1 MATVS
6 SSLKMFQD
14 SISSLE
20 KFRDA
25 LMAAAAMAELF
36 RRMVQAEAIMRAAT
50 GRMDQGGHAPKAQE
64 VSARPM
70 IIDIEAEPV
79 RESKKRTE
87 ARSAP
92 VASSGSLLPVPVPPS
107 MTTQLVPYTQLVP
120 FHVRLQNPS
129 QGMNKTASDLKKHLT
144 QFMGKLASM
153 TNDSIT
159 NIKNMGGKLSTAV
172 GKYMTMGNVKKVLSS
187 TVGGAMK
194 QQEMRDTLSV
204 RFGDRQVGN
213 GMYDQVAKQAL
224 HTGQSTDGMLSSTMG
239 FMSKT
244 LDPKQLEKL
253 NELSVRLSKLN
264 PKEGLAAAAG
274 AVKQMM
280 SGDSA
285 AVAEKFS
292 IRKSDLEGSAAMKA
306 GKAGNVDGFIQGM
319 DELLN
324 KQNVTKEAL
333 EQIIASPAAQWQ
345 KAIASL
351 KFMLAQAGH
360 LAMNAFGPFI
370 TRFNALLDSGKLTP
384 FFMALSGGLYAAV
397 SGVTMLAGGLL
408 RILEVV
414 AGNMPLFITL
424 LITLTAFLLPA
435 IISQLWAMVAPIA
448 AAAFQWFI
456 VNLPILL
463 VIAAV
468 GILIYFLL
476 RMGVTTDQ
484 MIGAVVGAF
493 YGWLA
498 AMQNIFGYFWN
509 VIVSWA
515 EFFINIFNDPV
526 YAVKKLFYDLVKN
539 VAGFIDSMINGVID
553 GVNFLIRAYN
563 KLPKVA
569 EIPVIPDLNLKDWAE
584 ELKPFTDEKV
594 VDLSSYKME
603 FKDISQEAQNGYK
616 KGAGMIDSMDGIFK
630 GFDLSGFK
638 PPALPQDMSSIKSS
652 TLPQDMNSISKVGEV
667 GKINST
673 VDISNEDLKM
683 MRELAEMKNIQNFV
697 SLTPTV
703 QVSTGPVNKESD
715 IETIVSRI
723 EQVLTEQIASSAQGV
738 YAN

>member
-50 GRMDQGGHAPKAQE
+50 GRMDKGGHAPKAQE
-64 VSARPM
+64 VSARPI
-70 IIDIEAEPV
+70 IIDIEAEPI

-92 VASSGSLLPVPVPPS
+92 VASSSSLLPVPVTPS
-107 MTTQLVPYTQLVP
+107 MTTQLVPNTQLVP
-120 FHVRLQNPS
+120 FHVRLQSPS
-129 QGMNKTASDLKKHLT
+129 QGMNKTTSDLKKHLT
-144 QFMGKLASM
+144 QFMGKLAGM

-159 NIKNMGGKLSTAV
+159 NIKNMGGKLSAAV
-172 GKYMTMGNVKKVLSS
+172 GKYMTMGNVKKLLSS

-194 QQEMRDTLSV
+194 QQEMRDTLSI

-244 LDPKQLEKL
+244 LDPKQLEQL

-264 PKEGLAAAAG
+264 PKEGLAGAAG

-306 GKAGNVDGFIQGM
+306 GKAGNIDGFIQGM

-324 KQNVTKEAL
+324 KQNMTKQAL

-351 KFMLAQAGH
+351 RFILAQAGH

-397 SGVTMLAGGLL
+397 SAATMLAQGFLWVVQIVGAHLPEITAMLL
-408 RILEVV
+408 MWI
-414 AGNMPLFITL
+414 ATY
-424 LITLTAFLLPA
+424 LPVLA
-435 IISQLWAMVAPIA
+435 VQLWALIPPLLAMVSTLTQVAIRWLIINWP
-448 AAAFQWFI
+448 
-456 VNLPILL
+456 VLL
-463 VIAAV
+463 VV
-468 GILIYFLL
+468 GIVGLLIFAI
-476 RMGVTTDQ
+476 RKMGVTTDQ
-484 MIGAVVGAF
+484 MIGTVVGAF

-515 EFFINIFNDPV
+515 EFFANVWKNPV
-526 YAVKKLFYDLVKN
+526 YAVKKLFYDLVNN

-553 GVNFLIRAYN
+553 GVNFLIKAYN

-638 PPALPQDMSSIKSS
+638 PPAIPQDMS
-652 TLPQDMNSISKVGEV
+652 SISKVGEV

-723 EQVLTEQIASSAQGV
+723 EQVLTEQIASSAEGV
-738 YAN
+738 YA